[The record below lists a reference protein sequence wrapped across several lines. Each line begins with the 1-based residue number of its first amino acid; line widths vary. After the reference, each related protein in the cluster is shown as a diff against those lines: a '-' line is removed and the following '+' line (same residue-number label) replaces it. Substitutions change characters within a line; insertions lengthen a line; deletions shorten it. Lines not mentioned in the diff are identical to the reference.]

1 MREGCSFVYRISWI
15 SIGMSVIQF
24 VPMIT
29 WKTFLP
35 CWNIA
40 NLLTIMKLVFV
51 NFCLGIFHQGWMNA
65 WSECCRSL
73 YHYSLCLLSMCRP
86 KNFELVCQIVYF
98 IKGWGLSMRLWL
110 LTWRHCYSISV
121 LGEKFWGCLLMNLEL
136 KILFSSEHVTIT
148 CMTNHFD
155 SPDTVVIT
163 HFTLVNESATG
174 TVVCRLVAE

>member
-15 SIGMSVIQF
+15 SIGMSVIRF

-73 YHYSLCLLSMCRP
+73 YLYSLCLLSMCRP

-98 IKGWGLSMRLWL
+98 IKGWGLSMRLAPDMTPL
-110 LTWRHCYSISV
+110 LQYFSPGREILGMPINEFRIKNPFFQWTCYYY
-121 LGEKFWGCLLMNLEL
+121 
-136 KILFSSEHVTIT
+136 
-148 CMTNHFD
+148 MTNHFH